1 MRPVKSLEHSV
12 IQIGAWRVDPAL
24 DEISRDGQTTKLEPK
39 MMQLLL
45 SLAAHA
51 GEVVSVEQLL
61 DEVWKD
67 VVVTPDSVYHAVAAL
82 RRVLGDDSKDPSYI
96 ANVLRRGYR
105 LIAPV
110 VPLDPAE
117 TPPPP
122 PSPYSAAE
130 ERVAK
135 PTAEAPLSQSILKL
149 TGHRLAIAT
158 FTVLAVASAY
168 FIARVWIEKP
178 SAPAHSSAPPAQE
191 VASRTSVAPPTTAVF
206 NPPPHSIAVL
216 PFVNM
221 SGDKEEDYFS
231 DGLSEELLN
240 SLSCINDLQVAAR
253 TSSFYFKGE
262 HADLPTIAHKLN
274 VASVLEGSVRRSGQ
288 KIRVTA
294 QLSNA
299 ATGFHLWSQTYD
311 RDLHDVLKMQT
322 EIANAVASALKVTLL
337 GDGATKIDVGGTR
350 NPVAFDAYLRASQA
364 YRLYHDAKDLKTAI
378 AAYTDAIHLDPNYA
392 LAFVGRSRA
401 FDELASWWTE
411 GMAASIEPYGKAQ
424 ADAQHA
430 IDLTPDLGD
439 AHLVLAN
446 SLAEQLAFMRASEEY
461 ERALALAPGKALVLQ
476 DYGLFAVLM
485 GLTEQGLAASR
496 RAVLLDP
503 LNRQVHQALMAA
515 LINARRPEEAIS
527 VHHNALALDPAYF
540 PFQWEPY
547 YLLGNYES
555 ARIMCQ
561 SNPQSSD
568 THQCLAMIYEKLGR
582 HADAEAELVK
592 LKATNSPQDDPV
604 MYAEI
609 YAQWGQTA
617 KALSSLET
625 ALRIRHVALEYLKT
639 SPLFDP
645 LREEPRFQAI
655 ERALKF
661 PN

>member
-1 MRPVKSLEHSV
+1 MPPVKSLEHSV

-45 SLAAHA
+45 CLAAHA
-51 GEVVSVEQLL
+51 GQVVSVEQLL

-67 VVVTPDSVYHAVAAL
+67 VVVTPDSVYHAVAGL

-96 ANVLRRGYR
+96 ANVMRRGYR

-110 VPLDPAE
+110 VPLDLAE

-122 PSPYSAAE
+122 PHSAAE
-130 ERVAK
+130 DRVAK
-135 PTAEAPLSQSILKL
+135 PTAEVPLSHSIHKL
-149 TGHRLAIAT
+149 TGRRLAIAT

-168 FIARVWIEKP
+168 FIARVWIAKP
-178 SAPAHSSAPPAQE
+178 FAPAHSSAPAAQE
-191 VASRTSVAPPTTAVF
+191 VASRTSVAPPTTAAF
-206 NPPPHSIAVL
+206 NPPAHSIAVL

-221 SGDKEEDYFS
+221 SGDKNQDYFS

-240 SLSCINDLQVAAR
+240 SLSRINDLQVAAR

-262 HADLPTIAHKLN
+262 HADLPTIARKLN

-288 KIRVTA
+288 MIRVTA

-311 RDLHDVLKMQT
+311 RELDDVLKLQT

-337 GDGATKIDVGGTR
+337 GDAAAKTDVGGTR

-378 AAYTDAIHLDPNYA
+378 AAYSDAIHLDPNYA

-411 GMAASIEPYGKAQ
+411 DGAASVVAYGKAQ
-424 ADAQHA
+424 ADAQQA
-430 IDLTPDLGD
+430 IKLTPDLGD

-476 DYGLFAVLM
+476 DYGGFAVAM
-485 GLTEQGLAASR
+485 GRTEQGLAASR

-503 LNRQVHQALMAA
+503 LNRQAYLALMYA
-515 LINARRPEEAIS
+515 LYEARRPEEAIS
-527 VHHNALALDPAYF
+527 VLHNALALDPAYI
-540 PFQWEPY
+540 PFQWVPY
-547 YLLGNYES
+547 YLLGDYES
-555 ARIMCQ
+555 ARIMCEG
-561 SNPQSSD
+561 NPQYSD
-568 THQCLAMIYEKLGR
+568 THICLAMIYDKLGR

-592 LKATNSPQDDPV
+592 LKTIDPSPDDSVQYAT
-604 MYAEI
+604 I

-625 ALRIRHVALEYLKT
+625 ALRVRHVALVYLKT
-639 SPLFDP
+639 DPLFDP
-645 LREEPRFQAI
+645 LRNEPRFQAI
-655 ERALKF
+655 ERELKF

>member
-1 MRPVKSLEHSV
+1 M
-12 IQIGAWRVDPAL
+12 
-24 DEISRDGQTTKLEPK
+24 
-39 MMQLLL
+39 
-45 SLAAHA
+45 
-51 GEVVSVEQLL
+51 
-61 DEVWKD
+61 
-67 VVVTPDSVYHAVAAL
+67 
-82 RRVLGDDSKDPSYI
+82 
-96 ANVLRRGYR
+96 RRGYR

-110 VPLDPAE
+110 VPLDLAE
-117 TPPPP
+117 TPPPA
-122 PSPYSAAE
+122 PYSAAGD
-130 ERVAK
+130 RVAK
-135 PTAEAPLSQSILKL
+135 PTAPLSQSILKL

-168 FIARVWIEKP
+168 FIARVWIAERF
-178 SAPAHSSAPPAQE
+178 APGHSSAPAAQE
-191 VASRTSVAPPTTAVF
+191 AASRTSVAPAATAAF

-221 SGDKEEDYFS
+221 SGDKDQDYFS

-240 SLSCINDLQVAAR
+240 SLSRINDLQVAAR

-311 RDLHDVLKMQT
+311 REFHDVLKMQT

-350 NPVAFDAYLRASQA
+350 NPAAFDAYLRASQA
-364 YRLYHDAKDLKTAI
+364 YRLYHDAKGLKTAI
-378 AAYTDAIHLDPNYA
+378 AAYSDAIHLDPNYA

-411 GMAASIEPYGKAQ
+411 DGAASVEPYGKAQ
-424 ADAQHA
+424 ADAQQA
-430 IDLTPDLGD
+430 IELTPDLGD

-461 ERALALAPGKALVLQ
+461 DRALALAPGKALVLQ
-476 DYGLFAVLM
+476 DYGGFAVSM
-485 GLTEQGLAASR
+485 GRTEQGLAASR

-503 LNRQVHQALMAA
+503 LNRQVHIALMYA
-515 LINARRPEEAIS
+515 LIHARRPEEAIL
-527 VHHNALALDPAYF
+527 VLHNALALDPVYF
-540 PFQWEPY
+540 AFQWLPY

-555 ARIMCQ
+555 ARIMCE
-561 SNPQSSD
+561 SNPQYSD
-568 THQCLAMIYEKLGR
+568 THACLAMIYDKLRR

-592 LKATNSPQDDPV
+592 MKATDPSPDDTV
-604 MYAEI
+604 QYGVV

-625 ALRIRHVALEYLKT
+625 ALRVRHVALQYLKT
-639 SPLFDP
+639 FPLFDP
-645 LREEPRFQAI
+645 LRNEPRFQAI
-655 ERALKF
+655 ERELKF
-661 PN
+661 PE